1 MKMSNPD
8 VKKLANELYHGAVVA
23 GLSIGYAQ
31 LSKTVLKSPLPKLEF
46 NVRDAFM
53 FVADVAFATATK
65 EFLISQGIIPMNI
78 LN

>member
-8 VKKLANELYHGAVVA
+8 GKKLANELYHGAVVA

-31 LSKTVLKSPLPKLEF
+31 LGKTVLKSPVPKLDF

-53 FVADVAFATATK
+53 FAADVAFATATK